1 MRNLS
6 HVLSLTYDIYRH
18 RTELDLNDE
27 STRFVSEVG
36 TENDEIRTWGFFVN
50 ASVEVNLASIKSLN
64 TKLGIEVEPFLAE
77 INSPK
82 AFFGIN
88 YEQERICFYH

>member
-1 MRNLS
+1 MC
-6 HVLSLTYDIYRH
+6 RH

-50 ASVEVNLASIKSLN
+50 ASVEFTLASIKSLN
-64 TKLGIEVEPFLAE
+64 TKLGIEVEPLLAE
-77 INSPK
+77 INSQK
-82 AFFGIN
+82 AFCGIN
-88 YEQERICFYH
+88 YEQERICFHH